1 MTAALL
7 NWWNERSLR
16 EQRLLAVM
24 IAILVGVVAW
34 LGVARPIAM
43 ARDAAEMRH
52 ARAVAALGKVRELSG
67 RFDALRAR
75 PLPAIDE
82 PLVAFLGRSAG
93 DAGLPVERLEAE
105 GSDRAV
111 LTVMAVRPPAVFGWI
126 QRVEVRHGLIV
137 ERLSA
142 TRNPDTTIAV
152 QATFR
157 RPAR

>member
-7 NWWNERSLR
+7 NWWNERSPR
-16 EQRLLAVM
+16 EQRMLAVM
-24 IAILVGVVAW
+24 IAVLVAVVAW
-34 LGVARPIAM
+34 LGVVRPIGL
-43 ARDAAEMRH
+43 ARDAAEARH
-52 ARAVAALGKVRELSG
+52 ARAVVALGKVRELGG

-75 PLPAIDE
+75 PQPAIDE
-82 PLVAFLGRSAG
+82 PLVVFLGRSASE
-93 DAGLPVERLEAE
+93 AGLPVERLEAE

-111 LTVMAVRPPAVFGWI
+111 LTIMAVRPPAVFGWI

-142 TRNPDTTIAV
+142 TRNLDTTIAV